1 LGRDWASAAWYEA
14 RRERMS
20 LVNMLPAC
28 ARTLVAS

>member
-1 LGRDWASAAWYEA
+1 MRTIDSSEA